1 MKIFN
6 WVQRRF
12 HHNGVPNLLHSRKLL
27 YYYGPI
33 LSILFSLIHFGG
45 DGLARNVKKTD
56 SVAIDTNTKA
66 LLQQVALVDV
76 LDGWRDGILT
86 IGTLGFDPLK
96 SFSEQ
101 KDYLTLESDDAE
113 GAEEERYSHN
123 NDDEEDDN
131 DDYDDNNSDE
141 EVNPL
146 MFSTFDHSFVD
157 VDDHTKYGKPDVIMM
172 VDGVAGSTGHTI
184 KFDLDITEGHS
195 GRLRRRTTLADLFN
209 EDSDMKKKPSP
220 LELESNSCTKGSLPT
235 KNGLSFAKKLI
246 PQVGED
252 SRPIKMLHQMRRML
266 KRKIHPELEGKSNK
280 LDGQSKPSVIDVLA
294 SKKHEAGES
303 VSLLQSPDAATA

>member
-12 HHNGVPNLLHSRKLL
+12 HHNVLK
-27 YYYGPI
+27 
-33 LSILFSLIHFGG
+33 

-56 SVAIDTNTKA
+56 SIAIDTNTKA
-66 LLQQVALVDV
+66 LLEQVALIDV

-86 IGTLGFDPLK
+86 IGTFGFDPLK

-101 KDYLTLESDDAE
+101 KDYLALDTDEEEAE
-113 GAEEERYSHN
+113 AEEERYSN
-123 NDDEEDDN
+123 KNDNEEEDD
-131 DDYDDNNSDE
+131 DYDDEDNNSDE

-146 MFSTFDHSFVD
+146 IFSTFEHSFED
-157 VDDHTKYGKPDVIMM
+157 VESNFDHAKYGKPDVIMT
-172 VDGVAGSTGHTI
+172 VDGVAGSTDHEI
-184 KFDLDITEGHS
+184 KFDLEATEGHS
-195 GRLRRRTTLADLFN
+195 GKLRRRTTLADLFS

-220 LELESNSCTKGSLPT
+220 LEFDSNSCKKASVRT

-252 SRPIKMLHQMRRML
+252 SRPIKKLHQMMRRML
-266 KRKIHPELEGKSNK
+266 KRKIHPELEGKGNK
-280 LDGQSKPSVIDVLA
+280 LDGPYKPSLIDVLA

-303 VSLLQSPDAATA
+303 VSLLQSPDAATV